1 MLENL
6 QQLFKRYLE
15 LRLELLEADLKE
27 QAQELLVKILLAF
40 FYLFLASA
48 GLLLALFGVAYYINS
63 IFESKYL
70 GFFVISG
77 FFFSF
82 LAIFLV
88 PFIRQLCMKQINK
101 YFSQEEEQ

>member
-6 QQLFKRYLE
+6 QQLLKRYLE

-48 GLLLALFGVAYYINS
+48 GLLLAFFGVAYYINAN
-63 IFESKYL
+63 FESQYL
-70 GFFVISG
+70 GFFVMSAL
-77 FFFSF
+77 FFVF
-82 LAIFLV
+82 LAIFLI
-88 PFIRQLCMKQINK
+88 PFIRRLCAKQINK
-101 YFSQEEEQ
+101 YFEEEQ